1 MFLAYSNSLFFFLRN
16 EYTYFTVTKFTCKN
30 RLLPFTLTNIM
41 FSYTQLTPCF
51 IVTPDSLNFMF
62 PEKQTRPLGYVTI
75 SKQRQ
80 RFQKLLYEW

>member
-1 MFLAYSNSLFFFLRN
+1 
-16 EYTYFTVTKFTCKN
+16 
-30 RLLPFTLTNIM
+30 M